1 MLTDIEI
8 AQATEPKPIGEIAAI
23 AGVDEKYLELY
34 GNYKAKVDYN
44 LLREEGHAPGK
55 LILVTAINPTPA
67 GEGKTTTTV
76 GLADALSLRGKNV
89 VVALREPSLGPV
101 FGIKGGAAGGGYAQV
116 IPMEDI
122 NLHFTGDFHAIG
134 AANNLLAALLDAH
147 IQNGNE
153 LNIDVRKITW
163 KRVVDMNDRQLRHIV
178 DGLGGKAHGVPRE
191 DGFDITVAS
200 EVMAIFC
207 LATSITDL
215 KERLGRIVVGY
226 TYDDKPVTA
235 HDLKAEGAMAAL
247 LKDALKPNLVQ
258 TLEGTPAFVHGGP
271 FANIAHG
278 CNSIMATRMA
288 MALGDYCVTEAGF
301 GADLGAEKFLDIK
314 CRLAGLKPDAV
325 VVVATVRALKNHGG
339 VAKADLNEENLEAL
353 EAGLP
358 NLLQHVE
365 NITNVYNLPCVVAIN
380 AFPTDTKAELDLVEA
395 KCRELGVNVALSEV
409 WARGGEGGL
418 ALADEVVALCE
429 NGDEAGRS
437 ADTFTFS
444 YEDDLSIA
452 EKIEAIAK
460 RVYHADGVVF
470 EPAAQKEIA
479 QLEALGF
486 GEMPVCMAKTQ
497 YSFSDDATKLG
508 APRDFQITVRQVKV
522 SAGAGF
528 IVALTG
534 SIMTMPGL
542 GKAPAAHKID
552 VMEDGTITGLFQHL
566 RSCPGSDSERKC
578 RAQTTLKCTVGV
590 LLRTCFVHFNELRA
604 VPPHRVRAL
613 LFRKEGFAWSIPSL
627 WRRWLQRPRLPVEA
641 GPRPMRGRL
650 RRRWLPWWAT
660 SPWAR
665 RSTPMSRSGC
675 GPSSSSWTTR
685 GRTCCRSSTRTLAP
699 SNPSLPL
706 TGCPRTPMLSVR
718 PRTRRCR
725 RRSWAPARCRLRSWP
740 AACRSSSPACSW
752 PGTARCWLSRMPGRA
767 PCSPKQRLW
776 RRA

>member
-44 LLREEGHAPGK
+44 LLREDEHAPGK

-153 LNIDVRKITW
+153 LGIDVRKITW

-552 VMEDGTITGLFQHL
+552 VMEDGTITGLF
-566 RSCPGSDSERKC
+566 
-578 RAQTTLKCTVGV
+578 
-590 LLRTCFVHFNELRA
+590 
-604 VPPHRVRAL
+604 
-613 LFRKEGFAWSIPSL
+613 
-627 WRRWLQRPRLPVEA
+627 
-641 GPRPMRGRL
+641 
-650 RRRWLPWWAT
+650 
-660 SPWAR
+660 
-665 RSTPMSRSGC
+665 
-675 GPSSSSWTTR
+675 
-685 GRTCCRSSTRTLAP
+685 
-699 SNPSLPL
+699 
-706 TGCPRTPMLSVR
+706 
-718 PRTRRCR
+718 
-725 RRSWAPARCRLRSWP
+725 
-740 AACRSSSPACSW
+740 
-752 PGTARCWLSRMPGRA
+752 
-767 PCSPKQRLW
+767 
-776 RRA
+776 